1 MHKILL
7 YSGEQCISFLD
18 VDNIFSRRDYRGRGL
33 GRELIRRSLQVASS
47 SGCEACFV
55 FATGKYSQRIFS
67 AMDFKVNNS
76 KSDFKNATKATATKP
91 IPGPPR
97 SGLLGPLRPRL
108 LSRRLWAAG
117 GRQGRAAHPR
127 EDNVQEIAEV
137 MFRNN
142 SLTA

>member
-1 MHKILL
+1 
-7 YSGEQCISFLD
+7 
-18 VDNIFSRRDYRGRGL
+18 
-33 GRELIRRSLQVASS
+33 
-47 SGCEACFV
+47 
-55 FATGKYSQRIFS
+55 
-67 AMDFKVNNS
+67 MDFKVNNR
-76 KSDFKNATKATATKP
+76 KSDFKIETKATATKP
-91 IPGPPR
+91 IPGPPL

-117 GRQGRAAHPR
+117 GGQGRAAHPR